1 MIGTGRGSETSETP
15 KIKGNENKQVR
26 EPGVDGPRYAR
37 EDNCIGFRALCCCCW
52 EMKVRGGHCA
62 GILKWELDCIL
73 QALYSEGN
81 LRKIT
86 RKSTPR
92 LSWKGV
98 WMRTD
103 IVRA

>member
-15 KIKGNENKQVR
+15 KIEGNQNKQVR
-26 EPGVDGPRYAR
+26 GPGVDGPRY
-37 EDNCIGFRALCCCCW
+37 CFGFRALCCCCW

-86 RKSTPR
+86 RKLTPR

-103 IVRA
+103 IERA